1 MQPNKSVSFNQ
12 LTIQIQQAAEDQNWS
27 RLQQLDDALRHL
39 LLAVKSKP
47 ITPPQQAQINALK
60 VVHHQAYLALQQA
73 QQLLQQKIATADKE
87 KERLEAYQSANS
99 ME

>member
-1 MQPNKSVSFNQ
+1 MQPNKPVSFNQ

-27 RLQQLDDALRHL
+27 RLQQLDDALRRL

-47 ITPPQQAQINALK
+47 ITPPQQAQINALQA
-60 VVHHQAYLALQQA
+60 VHHQAYLALQQA

>member
-1 MQPNKSVSFNQ
+1 MQPNKPVSFNQ
-12 LTIQIQQAAEDQNWS
+12 LTIQIQQAAEDKNWS

-47 ITPPQQAQINALK
+47 ITPPQQAHINALK
-60 VVHHQAYLALQQA
+60 AVHHQAYLALQQA

>member
-1 MQPNKSVSFNQ
+1 MQPNKPVSFNQ

-47 ITPPQQAQINALK
+47 ITPQQQAQINALK

>member
-1 MQPNKSVSFNQ
+1 MQPNKPVSFNQ

-39 LLAVKSKP
+39 LLAVKSKT
-47 ITPPQQAQINALK
+47 ITPPQQAQISALK
-60 VVHHQAYLALQQA
+60 AVHHQAYLALQQA

>member
-1 MQPNKSVSFNQ
+1 MQPNKPVSFNQ

-47 ITPPQQAQINALK
+47 ITPPQQTQINALK
-60 VVHHQAYLALQQA
+60 AVHYQAYLALQQA